1 MRIGQVARHSPLP
14 TPQMRTLLS
23 SLQEATCD
31 PSPLNATPLTSPV
44 WPCRHNNIP
53 RPRTTSPQTQT
64 LLLLLCGAWVVPT
77 SIAYPAIKL
86 CSSYLWDDVCACACA
101 HAACVYMHVW
111 NNRRRGCPVT
121 LLSPSSSQNTAPS
134 DQSTTSQRR
143 THTLLRVLAVLV
155 YSCKKS
161 ACTVFLLHRQT
172 DDASCATF
180 RARHEDCL
188 LWGSVASRIP

>member
-1 MRIGQVARHSPLP
+1 M
-14 TPQMRTLLS
+14 
-23 SLQEATCD
+23 
-31 PSPLNATPLTSPV
+31 

-53 RPRTTSPQTQT
+53 RPRTTSPQTRT

-86 CSSYLWDDVCACACA
+86 CSSYLCDDVCACACA

-161 ACTVFLLHRQT
+161 ACTVFLLHRQMT
-172 DDASCATF
+172 HHAQLSVRVMRTAYYG
-180 RARHEDCL
+180 AQLHP
-188 LWGSVASRIP
+188 GSLRSSYFAWVRIVRVYQ